1 MTELLLMGIV
11 ALVIII
17 SISTVAFYFDIKYL
31 EDVDLD
37 SDD

>member
-17 SISTVAFYFDIKYL
+17 GISGTALYFDIKYL
-31 EDVDLD
+31 EDIDLD